1 MNIYPVGTIVR
12 VRDDLE
18 VGKCYGD
25 ITSQCDVELIDSMKG
40 WLGREAVITDNS
52 AAKYGCYILDGLF
65 WWNEEMFEAV
75 SPNVKADPKE
85 GDRNGGDREFSY
97 RETVTQD

>member
-1 MNIYPVGTIVR
+1 MKIYPVGTIVR

-25 ITSQCDVELIDSMKG
+25 ITSQCDVELIDCMKG

-75 SPNVKADPKE
+75 SPDAQADPKE
-85 GDRNGGDREFSY
+85 GDLDEDNRELPDR
-97 RETVTQD
+97 

>member
-25 ITSQCDVELIDSMKG
+25 TTNQCDVELIDSMKV
-40 WLGREAVITDNS
+40 WLGREAVITDDR
-52 AAKYGCYILDGLF
+52 AAKYGCYILDGAY
-65 WWNEEMFEAV
+65 WWNQEMFEVV

-85 GDRNGGDREFSY
+85 GDRNGGDRELSD
-97 RETVTQD
+97 REAVTQD